1 MQKNSVFRPV
11 ASSGCRYELLIYT
24 SMRSPLSRIV
34 TLAVATVLVVG
45 TAATASARPK
55 KHSVVRH
62 NAENQATS
70 TTNCYGTPII
80 MQGMG
85 CPKRVARGEEQEP
98 TQRGDRPRRRVR
110 GSGGPYIPAL
120 QPTPSLLSQPSVGV
134 YIPPPVSNP
143 SERINQLNQSFPFN
157 AGLGNNPT
165 NRDSFIRYNL
175 TR

>member
-1 MQKNSVFRPV
+1 MPLGTAYLRAMSTPV
-11 ASSGCRYELLIYT
+11 A
-24 SMRSPLSRIV
+24 RIV
-34 TLAVATVLVVG
+34 TLAVAAVLVVG

-55 KHSVVRH
+55 KHNVERQNVES
-62 NAENQATS
+62 QATS

-98 TQRGDRPRRRVR
+98 TPRGDRPRRRVR
-110 GSGGPYIPAL
+110 GSGGPYIPSY
-120 QPTPSLLSQPSVGV
+120 QPTPSLPLSQPSVGV

-143 SERINQLNQSFPFN
+143 SAQINQLNQSFPFN

-165 NRDSFIRYNL
+165 NRDAFIRYNM

>member
-1 MQKNSVFRPV
+1 
-11 ASSGCRYELLIYT
+11 
-24 SMRSPLSRIV
+24 MRSRLSRIV
-34 TLAVATVLVVG
+34 TLTVAAVLIVG

-55 KHSVVRH
+55 KHNVVRY
-62 NAENQATS
+62 NAEQQATS

-98 TQRGDRPRRRVR
+98 TQRGERPRRRAR
-110 GSGGPYIPAL
+110 GSGGPYIPAY
-120 QPTPSLLSQPSVGV
+120 QPTPSLPGSQPSVGV

-143 SERINQLNQSFPFN
+143 SAQINQLNQSFPFN

-165 NRDSFIRYNL
+165 NRDAYIRYNM

>member
-1 MQKNSVFRPV
+1 MS
-11 ASSGCRYELLIYT
+11 T
-24 SMRSPLSRIV
+24 PLSRIV
-34 TLAVATVLVVG
+34 TLAVAAVLVVG

-55 KHSVVRH
+55 KHNVERQATKQSVER
-62 NAENQATS
+62 EATS

-85 CPKRVARGEEQEP
+85 CPKRVARGEEQTPP
-98 TQRGDRPRRRVR
+98 THRRVR

-120 QPTPSLLSQPSVGV
+120 QPTPSLPTSQASTGV

-143 SERINQLNQSFPFN
+143 SAQINQLNQSFPFN

-165 NRDSFIRYNL
+165 NRDAYIRYNL